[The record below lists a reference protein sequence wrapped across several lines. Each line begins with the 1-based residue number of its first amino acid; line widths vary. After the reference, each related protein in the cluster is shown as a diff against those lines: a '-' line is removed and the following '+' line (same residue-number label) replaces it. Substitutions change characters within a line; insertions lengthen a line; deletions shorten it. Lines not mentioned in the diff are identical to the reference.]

1 MQKRIFHIESND
13 AVARDTFR
21 LVLRTDGPVAVRSG
35 QFVDIDIPGY
45 YLRRPISVSD
55 SLPDGVV
62 LYYKVVG
69 EGTKVL
75 SEMAPGSALEL
86 LACAPGVQVSADQKK
101 WSAEYLDTPAES
113 LSQAYDR
120 GAFPP
125 DPLRRDAP
133 NPNRHSPAPTGESLT
148 GLGNGFHPE
157 KCASDALL
165 IGGGLGAAPL
175 YLLAKELL
183 AQGKRATVVLG
194 FNKADEICLADEFR
208 ALGVPVHIATM
219 DGSVGTKGFVTDAI
233 AAAKPVF
240 DRFYTCGPL
249 PMMKAVC
256 AALSAPGEVSL
267 EERMGCG
274 AGFCYGCTVQTASGP
289 RRVCADG
296 PVFDK
301 EEVLW

>member
-1 MQKRIFHIESND
+1 MQKSIFHIESND

-21 LVLRTDGPVAVRSG
+21 LVLRTDSPVAVRSG
-35 QFVDIDIPGY
+35 QFVDIDVPGY
-45 YLRRPISVSD
+45 FLRRPISVSD

-86 LACAPGVQVSADQKK
+86 LLP
-101 WSAEYLDTPAES
+101 
-113 LSQAYDR
+113 
-120 GAFPP
+120 
-125 DPLRRDAP
+125 
-133 NPNRHSPAPTGESLT
+133 
-148 GLGNGFHPE
+148 LGNGFHPE
-157 KCASDALL
+157 KCAAEALL

-183 AQGKRATVVLG
+183 AAGKKATAVLG
-194 FNKADEICLADEFR
+194 FNKADEICLVDELK

-233 AAAKPVF
+233 AAAKPAF

-274 AGFCYGCTVQTASGP
+274 AGFCYGCSVQTASGP

>member
-1 MQKRIFHIESND
+1 MQKRLFQIESND

-21 LVLRTDGPVAVRSG
+21 IVLRGDAPVAVRSG
-35 QFVDIDIPGY
+35 QFVDIAIPDY

-55 SLPDGVV
+55 ALPDGVV

-69 EGTKVL
+69 AGTRVM
-75 SEMAPGSALEL
+75 SAMVPGSSLEL
-86 LACAPGVQVSADQKK
+86 L
-101 WSAEYLDTPAES
+101 L
-113 LSQAYDR
+113 
-120 GAFPP
+120 
-125 DPLRRDAP
+125 PLG
-133 NPNRHSPAPTGESLT
+133 S
-148 GLGNGFHPE
+148 GFHPE

-175 YLLAKELL
+175 DLLAKELL
-183 AQGKRATVVLG
+183 AAGRRATAVLG
-194 FNKADEICLADEFR
+194 FNKADEICLADELK

-219 DGSVGTKGFVTDAI
+219 DGSVGVKGFVTDAI
-233 AAAKPVF
+233 AAAKPAF

-256 AALSAPGEVSL
+256 KTLDAPGEVSL

-274 AGFCYGCTVQTASGP
+274 AGFCYGCTVQTAGGP

>member
-1 MQKRIFHIESND
+1 MDIATMQKRIFTIESN
-13 AVARDTFR
+13 APVARDTFR
-21 LVLRTDGPVAVRSG
+21 IVLRTDGAVAVRSG
-35 QFVDIDIPGY
+35 QFVDIALPGFF
-45 YLRRPISVSD
+45 LRRPISVSD
-55 SLPDGVV
+55 CLPDGVV

-75 SEMAPGSALEL
+75 SAMAPGASLEL
-86 LACAPGVQVSADQKK
+86 LAGA
-101 WSAEYLDTPAES
+101 LDTPAPQRPRAS
-113 LSQAYDR
+113 
-120 GAFPP
+120 G
-125 DPLRRDAP
+125 
-133 NPNRHSPAPTGESLT
+133 LT
-148 GLGNGFHPE
+148 GLGSGFHPE
-157 KCASDALL
+157 QCREAALL
-165 IGGGLGAAPL
+165 LGGGLGAAPL

-183 AQGKRATVVLG
+183 AAGKKATAVLG
-194 FNKADEICLADEFR
+194 FNRADEICLADELR
-208 ALGVPVHIATM
+208 ELGVPVHIATL

-233 AAAKPVF
+233 AAIRPAF

-256 AALSAPGEVSL
+256 KALDTPGEVSL

-274 AGFCYGCTVQTASGP
+274 AGFCYGCSVQTRSGA

>member
-1 MQKRIFHIESND
+1 MQKRIFTIRHND
-13 AVARDTFR
+13 PVARDTFR
-21 LVLRTDGPVAVRSG
+21 LVLHTEGPVAVRSG
-35 QFVDIDIPGY
+35 QFVDIAVPGF

-55 SLPDGVV
+55 CLPDGVV

-69 EGTKVL
+69 EGTRA
-75 SEMAPGSALEL
+75 MAAMQRGETLEL
-86 LACAPGVQVSADQKK
+86 LS
-101 WSAEYLDTPAES
+101 
-113 LSQAYDR
+113 
-120 GAFPP
+120 
-125 DPLRRDAP
+125 PLG
-133 NPNRHSPAPTGESLT
+133 S
-148 GLGNGFHPE
+148 GFHPE
-157 KCASDALL
+157 KCREAALL

-183 AQGKRATVVLG
+183 AAGKTVTAVLG
-194 FNKADEICLADEFR
+194 FNKADEICLAEELR
-208 ALGVPVHIATM
+208 ALGIPVHIATM

-233 AAAKPVF
+233 AAAKPAF

-256 AALSAPGEVSL
+256 AALDTPGELSL

-274 AGFCYGCTVQTASGP
+274 AGFCYGCSVHTVNGP

>member
-21 LVLRTDGPVAVRSG
+21 LVLRTDGPVAVRCG

-55 SLPDGVV
+55 CLPDGVV

-75 SEMAPGSALEL
+75 SEMVPGSSLEL
-86 LACAPGVQVSADQKK
+86 LANAPGVQVSPEQKK
-101 WSAEYLDTPAES
+101 CSGEYLDTPAPQRS
-113 LSQAYDR
+113 RA
-120 GAFPP
+120 
-125 DPLRRDAP
+125 
-133 NPNRHSPAPTGESLT
+133 NCLT
-148 GLGNGFHPE
+148 GLGNGFHP
-157 KCASDALL
+157 KACRADALL

-175 YLLAKELL
+175 YLLARELL
-183 AQGKRATVVLG
+183 AAGKKVTAVLG
-194 FNKADEICLADEFR
+194 FNKADEICLTDEFR

-219 DGSVGTKGFVTDAI
+219 DGSVGTRGFVTDAI
-233 AAAKPVF
+233 AAAKPAF

>member
-35 QFVDIDIPGY
+35 QFVDLDIPGY

-55 SLPDGVV
+55 ALPDGVV

-69 EGTKVL
+69 EGTRVL
-75 SEMAPGSALEL
+75 STMSPGSALEL
-86 LACAPGVQVSADQKK
+86 LLP
-101 WSAEYLDTPAES
+101 
-113 LSQAYDR
+113 
-120 GAFPP
+120 
-125 DPLRRDAP
+125 
-133 NPNRHSPAPTGESLT
+133 
-148 GLGNGFHPE
+148 LGNGFHPE
-157 KCASDALL
+157 KCAAEALL

-183 AQGKRATVVLG
+183 AAGRKATAVLG
-194 FNKADEICLADEFR
+194 FNKADEICLVDELK

-233 AAAKPVF
+233 AAAKPAF

>member
-21 LVLRTDGPVAVRSG
+21 LVLRTDGPVAVRCG

-55 SLPDGVV
+55 CLPDGVV

-75 SEMAPGSALEL
+75 SEMVPGSSLEL
-86 LACAPGVQVSADQKK
+86 LANAPGVQVSPEQKK
-101 WSAEYLDTPAES
+101 CSGEYLDTPAPQRS
-113 LSQAYDR
+113 RA
-120 GAFPP
+120 
-125 DPLRRDAP
+125 
-133 NPNRHSPAPTGESLT
+133 NCLT

-157 KCASDALL
+157 KCGSDALL

-175 YLLAKELL
+175 YLLARELL
-183 AQGKRATVVLG
+183 AAGKKVTAVLG
-194 FNKADEICLADEFR
+194 FNKADEICLTDEFR

>member
-1 MQKRIFHIESND
+1 MQKSIFHIESND

-69 EGTKVL
+69 EGTRVL
-75 SEMAPGSALEL
+75 SAMAPGAALEL
-86 LACAPGVQVSADQKK
+86 LLP
-101 WSAEYLDTPAES
+101 
-113 LSQAYDR
+113 
-120 GAFPP
+120 
-125 DPLRRDAP
+125 
-133 NPNRHSPAPTGESLT
+133 
-148 GLGNGFHPE
+148 LGNGFHPE
-157 KCASDALL
+157 KCAAEALL

-183 AQGKRATVVLG
+183 AAGKKVTAVLG
-194 FNKADEICLADEFR
+194 FNKADEICLVDELK

-233 AAAKPVF
+233 AAAKPAF

-274 AGFCYGCTVQTASGP
+274 AGFCYGCTIQTASGP

>member
-1 MQKRIFHIESND
+1 MQKSIFHIESND

-21 LVLRTDGPVAVRSG
+21 LVLRTDGPVAVCSG

-55 SLPDGVV
+55 CLPDGLV

-75 SEMAPGSALEL
+75 SGMAPGSALEL
-86 LACAPGVQVSADQKK
+86 LASAPGVQVFSGAKK
-101 WSAEYLDTPAES
+101 APEKYLDAPAAQRS
-113 LSQAYDR
+113 RTDSI
-120 GAFPP
+120 
-125 DPLRRDAP
+125 
-133 NPNRHSPAPTGESLT
+133 T

-157 KCASDALL
+157 KCSSDALL

-175 YLLAKELL
+175 YLLARELL
-183 AQGKRATVVLG
+183 AQGKKATAVLG
-194 FNKADEICLADEFR
+194 FNKADEICLADELK
-208 ALGVPVHIATM
+208 ALGIPVHIATM

-233 AAAKPVF
+233 AAAGPVF

>member
-1 MQKRIFHIESND
+1 MQKYIFHIESND
-13 AVARDTFR
+13 AVARDIFR
-21 LVLRTDGPVAVRSG
+21 IVLRTDGCVAVRSG

-55 SLPDGVV
+55 SLSDGVV

-75 SEMAPGSALEL
+75 SAMGPGASLEL
-86 LACAPGVQVSADQKK
+86 LASAPGVQVSAAQR
-101 WSAEYLDTPAES
+101 SRAS
-113 LSQAYDR
+113 CI
-120 GAFPP
+120 
-125 DPLRRDAP
+125 
-133 NPNRHSPAPTGESLT
+133 T
-148 GLGNGFHPE
+148 GLGHGFSPE
-157 KCASDALL
+157 HCNEAALL

-183 AQGKRATVVLG
+183 AAGKRATVVLG
-194 FNKADEICLADEFR
+194 FNKADEICLEQEFR

-233 AAAKPVF
+233 AAARLVIPDGDPESRAAF

-256 AALSAPGEVSL
+256 AALDVPGEVSL

>member
-21 LVLRTDGPVAVRSG
+21 IVLRTDGPVAVRSG

-55 SLPDGVV
+55 ALPDGVV

-69 EGTKVL
+69 EGTRVL
-75 SEMAPGSALEL
+75 STMSPGSALEL
-86 LACAPGVQVSADQKK
+86 LLP
-101 WSAEYLDTPAES
+101 
-113 LSQAYDR
+113 
-120 GAFPP
+120 
-125 DPLRRDAP
+125 
-133 NPNRHSPAPTGESLT
+133 
-148 GLGNGFHPE
+148 LGNGFHPE
-157 KCASDALL
+157 KCAAEALL

-183 AQGKRATVVLG
+183 AAGRKATAVLG
-194 FNKADEICLADEFR
+194 FNKADEICLADELK
-208 ALGVPVHIATM
+208 ALGIPVHIATM

-233 AAAKPVF
+233 AAAGPVF

>member
-1 MQKRIFHIESND
+1 MQKYIFHIESND

-21 LVLRTDGPVAVRSG
+21 IVLRTDGPVAVRSG
-35 QFVDIDIPGY
+35 QFVDLAIPGY

-75 SEMAPGSALEL
+75 SAMAPGTSLDI
-86 LACAPGVQVSADQKK
+86 LADAPGVQVSQRPRAD
-101 WSAEYLDTPAES
+101 A
-113 LSQAYDR
+113 
-120 GAFPP
+120 
-125 DPLRRDAP
+125 
-133 NPNRHSPAPTGESLT
+133 LT
-148 GLGNGFHPE
+148 GLGSGFHPE
-157 KCASDALL
+157 KCATDALL

-175 YLLAKELL
+175 YLLAKELI

-194 FNKADEICLADEFR
+194 FNKADEICLVDEFR
-208 ALGVPVHIATM
+208 ALGVPVLIATM

-233 AAAKPVF
+233 AAAKPAF

-301 EEVLW
+301 EEVVW